1 MNSTVSIIKKVM
13 PAVVAIVITKHL
25 SELQKEMPHE
35 LAHLFKGNKSKK
47 LDIPP
52 SLIDTHGMVKIGGG
66 SGFIVNENG
75 FIVTNK
81 HVVSDTTAKRTVI
94 LNDNRT
100 FEAEIAC
107 VDPVNDIAIMKI
119 IGGSLPVVE
128 LGNAHTLELGE
139 PVLAIGNALGL
150 FKNTV
155 SQGIVS
161 GLSRSIVAEGDE
173 DTPPQE
179 MRGLIQT
186 DAAINLGNSGG
197 PLVTLTGKAVGIN
210 TATVSG
216 ANGIGFAIPINP
228 LTRDLDDL
236 RNYGRI
242 RRPLLGVRYII
253 IDKNYQEKMNLPTSF
268 GAYVIQEGKEEG
280 VVPGSPADHAGIKEK
295 DVILEF
301 NGQPVTRDRTIQD
314 YLADCTA
321 GDIVTL
327 TVQRKS
333 QRLSIKAKLTE
344 RK

>member
-1 MNSTVSIIKKVM
+1 M

-35 LAHLFKGNKSKK
+35 LAHLFKGKKTKK

-66 SGFIVNENG
+66 SGFIVNKNG
-75 FIVTNK
+75 LVVTNK
-81 HVVSDTTAKRTVI
+81 HVISDASAERTVI

-100 FEAEIAC
+100 FPAEVIC
-107 VDPVNDIAIMKI
+107 IDPINDIAILKI
-119 IGGSLPVVE
+119 SGDGLPVLE
-128 LGNAHTLELGE
+128 LGDAHRLELGE

-161 GLSRSIVAEGDE
+161 GLSRSIVAEGD
-173 DTPPQE
+173 DATPPQE

-197 PLVTLTGKAVGIN
+197 PLVTIDGRAVGIN

-216 ANGIGFAIPINP
+216 ADGIGFAIPVNP
-228 LTRDLDDL
+228 LKRDLDDL

-242 RRPLLGVRYII
+242 RRPLLGVRYIT
-253 IDKNYQEKMNLPTSF
+253 IDKQYQEKLNLPASS
-268 GAYVIQEGKEEG
+268 GAYVIQEGKEDG
-280 VVPGSPADHAGIKEK
+280 VVPGSPADRAGIKEK
-295 DVILEF
+295 DIITEF
-301 NGQPVTRDRTIQD
+301 NGQPISRERTVQD
-314 YLADCTA
+314 HLADSTA
-321 GDIVTL
+321 GEIVTL
-327 TVQRKS
+327 TIQRKN
-333 QRLSIKAKLTE
+333 QKLKLKVKLTE

>member
-1 MNSTVSIIKKVM
+1 MNTVVSTIKKVM

-25 SELQKEMPHE
+25 SELQKEVPHE
-35 LAHLFKGNKSKK
+35 MAHLFKGKTPKK

-52 SLIDTHGMVKIGGG
+52 SLIDAHGMVKIGGG
-66 SGFIVNENG
+66 SGFIVNKNG
-75 FIVTNK
+75 LIVTNK
-81 HVVSDTTAKRTVI
+81 HVISDTSAERTVI

-100 FEAEIAC
+100 FEAEIIC

-119 IGGSLPVVE
+119 TGDGLPVLE
-128 LGNAHTLELGE
+128 LGDAHRLELGE
-139 PVLAIGNALGL
+139 TVLAIGNALGL

-161 GLSRSIVAEGDE
+161 GLSRSIIAEGDA
-173 DTPPQE
+173 DNPSQE

-197 PLVTLTGKAVGIN
+197 PLVTLDGKVIGIN

-216 ANGIGFAIPINP
+216 ADGIGFAIPINP
-228 LTRDLDDL
+228 IERDLEDL

-242 RRPLLGVRYII
+242 RRPLLGVRYIT
-253 IDKNYQEKMNLPTSF
+253 IDKQYQEKMSLPASS
-268 GAYVIQEGKEEG
+268 GAYVIQEGKETG
-280 VVPGSPADHAGIKEK
+280 VVSGSPAARAGIKEK
-295 DVILEF
+295 DIILEF
-301 NGQPVTRDRTIQD
+301 NGQTISRERTIQD

-321 GDIVTL
+321 GETVTL
-327 TVQRKS
+327 AIQRKN
-333 QRLSIKAKLTE
+333 QKLKVKVKLAE